1 MDSNKTIVFIT
12 GASGGIGFETA
23 SLFATISSYHVIVGA
38 RSIEK
43 GEKAVSEIKSQK
55 PQGTI
60 SFVQIDVT
68 DDKSINDA
76 AAAVE
81 KDFGRVDVLI
91 NNAGI
96 ISHAESLRGQ
106 LRETFETNTIGAAVV
121 SQTFSPLLLSSQK
134 AKMINISSGLG
145 SITLTLDPKSP
156 YYKAPAPAYMMS
168 KAAMNMLTAYESA
181 RLGDQGVKVWS
192 YCPGYVVTNLTGTG
206 EKGVQERIARGA
218 KSPKESADGLLAIV
232 EGKRDADV
240 GMFLHK
246 DGIYGW

>member
-1 MDSNKTIVFIT
+1 MDSSKTIVFIT

-23 SLFATISSYHVIVGA
+23 SLFASISSFHVIVGA
-38 RSIEK
+38 RSVEK

-76 AAAVE
+76 AATVE

-96 ISHAESLRGQ
+96 ISHAETLRDQ

-121 SQTFSPLLLSSQK
+121 SQTFRPLLLKSQK
-134 AKMINISSGLG
+134 AKIINISSGLG
-145 SITLTLDPKSP
+145 SITEMLDPKSP
-156 YYKAPAPAYMMS
+156 YFKAAVPAYMMS
-168 KAAMNMLTAYESA
+168 KAALNMLTAYDSA
-181 RLGDQGVKVWS
+181 HLGDKGVKVWS
-192 YCPGYVVTNLTGTG
+192 FCPGYVVTNLTGTG
-206 EKGVQERIARGA
+206 EKGVQDRIARGA
-218 KSPKESADGLLAIV
+218 KSPKESAEGLLAIV
-232 EGKRDADV
+232 EGKRDADL
-240 GMFLHK
+240 GKFINK
-246 DGIYGW
+246 NGIYGW